1 MMTLKPWLM
10 AGLMGATLLSQA
22 HAAELIQNG
31 GFELQ
36 GVDAYDIVGWQVAE
50 AGILGS
56 VLAQQGT
63 TTEVTGNTTVG
74 AYQGTH
80 YGLLDNNGLASNILY
95 QNFTTSAV
103 SQATLTFQMFVNN
116 QSASSAVDAGG
127 LDYTVDATDHPNQHV
142 RVDILKAGSDPFS
155 TSQGDV
161 LQSLYLGGAN
171 GTLAANNYL
180 SYQFD
185 LTSILS
191 GGGQFMLRFA
201 SVANQGSLQ
210 LGVDNI
216 SLQTASAVP
225 EADTNA
231 LMLVGLG
238 LIAAIMRRRAQ

>member
-1 MMTLKPWLM
+1 MTLKPWLM

-31 GFELQ
+31 GFEVQ

-63 TTEVTGNTTVG
+63 TTEVTANTTVG

-80 YGLLDNNGLASNILY
+80 YGLLDNYGLASNVLY
-95 QNFTTSAV
+95 QNFTTAAL
-103 SQATLTFQMFVNN
+103 SQATLTFQMFVSN
-116 QSASSAVDAGG
+116 QAGSSAVDAGG

-171 GTLAANNYL
+171 GTLTTNNYL

-185 LTSILS
+185 LTPLLS

-201 SVANQGSLQ
+201 TVANQGSLQ

-225 EADTNA
+225 EADTYGLLLA
-231 LMLVGLG
+231 GLG
-238 LIAAIMRRRAQ
+238 LIATVIRRRTE